1 MASALIQSNSQ
12 SALIAT
18 LNSAQGA
25 QTNPF
30 EYTLSKRIPS
40 HGCQWTQLQ
49 PVNAGATT
57 PGSVL
62 NFDLIKSAFTR
73 SLTLKFEVKFAALG
87 ESVNMV
93 TNPLGFLNLI
103 DHVDIESSSRRIL
116 TMTRAAMVAAYS
128 DLGYEQRQAFA
139 RGCRMGRSASTSHTT
154 ANTASATGD
163 AITIH
168 IPLLF
173 AVFDN
178 PGLALATGFTE
189 PIRISIKFASDY
201 SFVCGY
207 SATAD
212 KATSSAG
219 TNSAWPVVNM
229 TSKALSIDTPRLI
242 VEQRLLPNELEDR
255 TISAL
260 YSAGPLSQ
268 LVYDYEQETDEQR
281 AYTADTEVEIAHEI
295 RSTAVATDI
304 YVWCE
309 VPWTGELANDIPS
322 TSGGSH
328 PGNGTY
334 KHLDASGVPLPIKSI
349 KFQAS
354 GQTIVDTVDAEY
366 LGAFSKRTLKDGF
379 FGAAAGGG
387 FELSADKAG
396 DEQHGDI
403 GNPCFVY
410 RLQFGM
416 DNSKQYD
423 SNGISLRELNA
434 PTITCV
440 LPKTTSLNGRKVNAA
455 HSGKTVTMHT
465 VIRKLGLQTTDSSSG
480 RVVSTLSN

>member
-49 PVNAGATT
+49 PVNANATT
-57 PGSVL
+57 AGSVL

-73 SLTLKFEVKFAALG
+73 SLTLKLEVQFPDTALG
-87 ESVNMV
+87 ANVNLA
-93 TNPLGFLNLI
+93 TPQTGFLNLI
-103 DHVDIESSSRRIL
+103 DHIDIESSSRRIL
-116 TMTRAAMVAAYS
+116 TMSRAAMVAAYS
-128 DLGYEQRQAFA
+128 DLSYEQRQAFA
-139 RGCRMGRSASTSHTT
+139 RGSRMIRSSQHTRYHTNAASTT
-154 ANTASATGD
+154 ADPLTV
-163 AITIH
+163 H

-173 AVFDN
+173 SVFDN

-201 SFVCGY
+201 DWLCGY
-207 SATAD
+207 DNAGGNLHA
-212 KATSSAG
+212 SAG
-219 TNSAWPVVNM
+219 AKSVKPVASSDITIAN
-229 TSKALSIDTPRLI
+229 ARLV

-268 LVYDYEQETDEQR
+268 LVYDYEQETDETLPNYINVNN
-281 AYTADTEVEIAHEI
+281 AGPTISHEI

-309 VPWTGELANDIPS
+309 VLWSSLKETGNPS
-322 TSGGSH
+322 ADS
-328 PGNGTY
+328 Y
-334 KHLDASGVPLPIKSI
+334 QLLDAALVPMPLEKISFK
-349 KFQAS
+349 AS
-354 GQTIVDTVDAEY
+354 GQTIIDNVDAEY
-366 LGAFSKRTLKDGF
+366 VGAFSKRTLKDGF
-379 FGAAAGGG
+379 FGAASGGG
-387 FELSADKAG
+387 FELQASTTG
-396 DEQHGDI
+396 DEQTADMA
-403 GNPCFVY
+403 NPCFVY

-434 PTITCV
+434 PTVTV
-440 LPKTTSLNGRKVNAA
+440 QLPATGSKYGRKINEKHVGTVNAP
-455 HSGKTVTMHT
+455 VPVVMHT
-465 VIRKLGLQTTDSSSG
+465 IIRKLGLQTTDSSSG